1 MNYSS
6 VDLNPQL
13 ISDPSTSKGL
23 AHQQLEN
30 ACRQQIYAAC
40 VRESNLQENSTVLS
54 EDKGLMAALFA
65 QCEWTVST
73 NADRNTLAI
82 QCPDLSSNLLV
93 FEKVVRCASALK
105 PFAINKV
112 RVSSSANEGIPLE
125 VGVDQLSLNRDGF

>member
-6 VDLNPQL
+6 VDLNLQL

-40 VRESNLQENSTVLS
+40 VRQSNLQENSTVLS
-54 EDKGLMAALFA
+54 EDKGSVAALFA
-65 QCEWTVST
+65 QCEWNVNTD
-73 NADRNTLAI
+73 ADQNTLAI

-93 FEKVVRCASALK
+93 FEKVVRWASALK

-112 RVSSSANEGIPLE
+112 RVFSSTNLDTALE
-125 VGVDQLSLNRDGF
+125 VGVDELSQNRD

>member
-6 VDLNPQL
+6 IELNPQL
-13 ISDPSTSKGL
+13 ISNPSTSKGL

-40 VRESNLQENSTVLS
+40 VRQSNLQENSTVLS
-54 EDKGLMAALFA
+54 EDQGSVAALFA
-65 QCEWTVST
+65 QCEWNVNTD
-73 NADRNTLAI
+73 ADQNTLAI

-93 FEKVVRCASALK
+93 FEKVVRWASALK

-112 RVSSSANEGIPLE
+112 RVFSSTNLGTALE
-125 VGVDQLSLNRDGF
+125 VEVDELSQNRD